1 MSGGSMSS
9 HRIAGRVVS
18 VVTVTISLAS
28 AALVSCGGDSSSS
41 VVVRDADGIQVMSPE
56 AVAAMRASIPPEN
69 TAPVGELA
77 VVGGPVTTLAGQP
90 TADQSGTSNDDTI
103 PLNKDDRAP
112 ELKLFDAYSKFK
124 SCIEDSGETIRGDLQ
139 DRSNPAYQDPNYVK
153 IVSTCAAKSDIVNVL
168 EEMSATQASMTP
180 DEIKTR
186 NEGFKKL
193 SDCLKKKGWTIETA
207 TDNNGLINPRVF
219 KAADGSLNQRD
230 LDDCLSSTGIADAL
244 ENGG

>member
-1 MSGGSMSS
+1 MSGGSTF
-9 HRIAGRVVS
+9 GRGTVLACAA
-18 VVTVTISLAS
+18 VTLAS
-28 AALVSCGGDSSSS
+28 FALVSCGSAGSSTII
-41 VVVRDADGIQVMSPE
+41 VREADGIQVMSPE
-56 AVAAMRASIPPEN
+56 AVAAMRASIPPDN
-69 TAPVGELA
+69 TSPVGERA
-77 VVGGPVTTLAGQP
+77 VVDESTTSIEGQP
-90 TADQSGTSNDDTI
+90 ATESGGDSGDTI
-103 PLNKDDRAP
+103 PLNKDNRAP

-168 EEMSATQASMTP
+168 QEMSATQAAMTP

-193 SDCLKKKGWTIETA
+193 SDCLKKKGWTIETS